1 MCRSRPKCRDPT
13 NLSEFK
19 ELNAAPRF
27 GEWRRIQNAVV
38 CRPFYELGLGT
49 IAGQSSKLSANRN
62 DKRREFLRGV

>member
-1 MCRSRPKCRDPT
+1 MCRSRPNCRDLT
-13 NLSEFK
+13 KLNAFK
-19 ELNAAPRF
+19 ELRVTPRS
-27 GEWRRIQNAVV
+27 GDPRRIQNAVD